1 MPQTDKI
8 KYFNF
13 LLENEINFTRDETG
27 NYVALVKV
35 LNPAFY
41 GGTGSNVN
49 QSQKSLRQENKKQNS
64 GRSTERTERGKEDGR
79 LRADKKKSG
88 KNSRSLPKN
97 EGIIQSIDNKKFQ
110 FEYLNNSGSN
120 NNSKKKKSG
129 KSKDLFEKEKIV
141 SYKNK

>member
-27 NYVALVKV
+27 NYVVLVKV

-41 GGTGSNVN
+41 GGTSSNVN
-49 QSQKSLRQENKKQNS
+49 QSQKNIRQENKKQNS
-64 GRSTERTERGKEDGR
+64 SRSTERGKEDGR

-88 KNSRSLPKN
+88 KNSKSLPKN

-110 FEYLNNSGSN
+110 FEYLNNSGSGSG

-129 KSKDLFEKEKIV
+129 KSKDIFEKEKIV